1 MKILL
6 VEDEPALLR
15 AMRDF
20 LDKEG
25 YLITSAASFTTA
37 SQLLNDYDYDCVVVD
52 IGLPDGNGLNLIRQL
67 KTDEAQV
74 LLAGGDP
81 KLNTSIL
88 GTSMPGASMPGNS
101 MPGLIIIS
109 ANDSLDD
116 KLLGLELGSD
126 DYITKPFHLPE
137 LNARIKS
144 VIRRR
149 FYGGNK
155 LIRLGYI
162 SVDPQLHQVSVRDQP
177 LDLTE
182 KEYQLLLFFMAN
194 PNRLLTKAT
203 IAESVWGDHMDMAD
217 SHDFLYTHIK
227 NLRRKLMDGGC
238 PDYLKTRY
246 GAGYI
251 FATTV

>member
-6 VEDEPALLR
+6 VEDEPALLM
-15 AMRDF
+15 AMRQF
-20 LDKEG
+20 LEKEG
-25 YLITSAASFTTA
+25 YLITTATSFTAASQA
-37 SQLLNDYDYDCVVVD
+37 INDYGYDCIVID
-52 IGLPDGNGLNLIRQL
+52 LGLPDGDGLNLIRQL
-67 KTDEAQV
+67 KANNLTASQ
-74 LLAGGDP
+74 
-81 KLNTSIL
+81 SR
-88 GTSMPGASMPGNS
+88 SMPGTS

-144 VIRRR
+144 VLRRR
-149 FYGGNK
+149 VFGGNS
-155 LIRLGYI
+155 LLRFGAIAVDTQSHRVMVQEQRLE
-162 SVDPQLHQVSVRDQP
+162 
-177 LDLTE
+177 LTE

-194 PNRLLTKAT
+194 PNRLLTKAA
-203 IAESVWGDHMDMAD
+203 IAEYVWGDHMDMAD

-238 PDYLKTRY
+238 PDCLKTRY
-246 GAGYI
+246 GAGYL
-251 FATTV
+251 FAYPS